1 MTFVDPAG
9 GDFNADFTAA
19 EDATIPT
26 EKIGDPRWTL
36 NYKAPEVETTYYL
49 VGSFNGWTASDTYK
63 LTLNENADEGVV
75 EYMLTL
81 DIPANSSMKVQDNLG
96 NWYPGDGRPD
106 FVVNDEGNFTV
117 YFRPNADGDEFWFEG
132 YIYCNYNG
140 IPTGINSILAE
151 AVENGK
157 VYNLQ
162 GQKVQK
168 TQKGLYI
175 VNGKKQVVK

>member
-1 MTFVDPAG
+1 
-9 GDFNADFTAA
+9 
-19 EDATIPT
+19 
-26 EKIGDPRWTL
+26 
-36 NYKAPEVETTYYL
+36 
-49 VGSFNGWTASDTYK
+49 
-63 LTLNENADEGVV
+63 
-75 EYMLTL
+75 MLTL
-81 DIPANSSMKVQDNLG
+81 DIPANSSMKVLDNLG
-96 NWYPGDGRPD
+96 NWYPATSPN
-106 FVVNDEGNFTV
+106 FEVNDEGNFTV

-132 YIYCNYNG
+132 YIYCKYNG